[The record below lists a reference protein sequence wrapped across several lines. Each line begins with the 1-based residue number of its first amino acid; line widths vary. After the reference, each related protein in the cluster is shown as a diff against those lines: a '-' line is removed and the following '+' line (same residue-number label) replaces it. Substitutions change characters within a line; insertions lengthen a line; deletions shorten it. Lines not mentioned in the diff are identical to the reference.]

1 MLERPQWVP
10 TSRPPLPRST
20 FVRFFRTGKWENRSN
35 YFPIRSCYNYVCLIF
50 IFLLLMLCFTIHH
63 SIAVK
68 LEHGIILM
76 YSALGLMNVN
86 WHVSSPL
93 AISFYPRLHASKCKS
108 LYVYIDMYLYVYI
121 QTHMVYAANQS
132 FCMLASFFLWF
143 FMGARRL
150 PPTRT
155 YLYKLRQ
162 RKKCNSFEWFRLHYA
177 NTSTVGGEYLFAH
190 YKYIEFLAF

>member
-1 MLERPQWVP
+1 MGSHFQA
-10 TSRPPLPRST
+10 PPST
-20 FVRFFRTGKWENRSN
+20 AH
-35 YFPIRSCYNYVCLIF
+35 IRLIF
-50 IFLLLMLCFTIHH
+50 PHWKVGKPEQLFPDPIMLQLCMFNFFFLLLMLCFTIHH
-63 SIAVK
+63 SIAVE
-68 LEHGIILM
+68 LEHAIILM

-108 LYVYIDMYLYVYI
+108 LYVYIDMYLNVYI

>member
-1 MLERPQWVP
+1 
-10 TSRPPLPRST
+10 
-20 FVRFFRTGKWENRSN
+20 
-35 YFPIRSCYNYVCLIF
+35 
-50 IFLLLMLCFTIHH
+50 MLCFTIHH
-63 SIAVK
+63 SIAVE

-108 LYVYIDMYLYVYI
+108 LYVYIDMYLNVYI

>member
-1 MLERPQWVP
+1 MGSHFQA
-10 TSRPPLPRST
+10 PPST
-20 FVRFFRTGKWENRSN
+20 VH
-35 YFPIRSCYNYVCLIF
+35 IRSIF
-50 IFLLLMLCFTIHH
+50 PHWKVGKPEQLFPYPIMLQLCMFNFFFLLLMLCFTIHH

-108 LYVYIDMYLYVYI
+108 LYVYIDMYLNVYI